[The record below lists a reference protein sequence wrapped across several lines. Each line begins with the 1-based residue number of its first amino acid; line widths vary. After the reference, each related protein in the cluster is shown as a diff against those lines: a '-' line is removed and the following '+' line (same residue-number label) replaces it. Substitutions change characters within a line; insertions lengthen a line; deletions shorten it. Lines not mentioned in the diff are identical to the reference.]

1 MNSITPTPEVDISAR
16 VYTWSALNAE
26 HRPEEKRLMGCHC
39 AAHNF
44 LVPKDGNPEK
54 DPREKLASVLVNGGT
69 SPTMAVEECLEWIVA
84 NQDRGPF
91 DVTWYTTSSLVPAKL
106 RDYRE
111 KYKHLAAAMHLFL
124 FPGRVDQQ
132 MEAVSGP
139 DAEVFAQNLDRCF
152 RYAFLS
158 AHSFDMSTGTAYFH
172 LPEEVRLQKACAT
185 RYADHK
191 FLFLDSGKFK
201 KEGEIGYQIDE
212 LLGTADMVTI
222 YTVASDDDHRNR
234 LLKQQ
239 FTSLSSRILKAPT
252 QAPGSGDQNV
262 IPSIRSL
269 QFVIVGRNG
278 VPTECTGA
286 EGILNVIP

>member
-1 MNSITPTPEVDISAR
+1 MSETTLNPELDVATPR

-26 HRPEEKRLMGCHC
+26 HRPDEKRLMGQHC
-39 AAHNF
+39 AMHNF
-44 LVPKDGNPEK
+44 LVPRGSNPEK

-69 SPTMAVEECLEWIVA
+69 SPTMAVEQCLEWIVA

-91 DVTWYTTSSLVPAKL
+91 DVTWYTTSALVPASL

-139 DAEVFAQNLDRCF
+139 DAEAFAQNLDRCF

-185 RYADHK
+185 RYAAHK

-201 KEGEIGYQIDE
+201 KEGETGYRIDE
-212 LLGTADMVTI
+212 LLGTADVVTI
-222 YTVASDDDHRNR
+222 YTVASEHENRNR
-234 LLKQQ
+234 SLRQQ
-239 FTSLSSRILKAPT
+239 FMALCDRLLATASPAPNAEHT
-252 QAPGSGDQNV
+252 VVGA
-262 IPSIRSL
+262 RSL
-269 QFVIVGRNG
+269 EFVLVGRG
-278 VPTECTGA
+278 TVATEYA
-286 EGILNVIP
+286 KVDGILRTLP